1 MSDPE
6 PQDDS
11 VFKTAITIEMGL
23 GFVALALGWIT
34 NVDVRQWLPEFRAE
48 NLIAIATAIGWGTIA
63 ALPMLAMIE
72 VVERIDWEPFREL
85 RTLDQMPV
93 VSLLLALSP
102 AELLTISLAAGVGE
116 EMLVRG
122 WLMGWLIGPPDQATM
137 ATMIAGLAA
146 SALAFG
152 LMHPVT
158 PTYVILATLI
168 GLYLGG
174 IVLWTGNL
182 LIAIAAHTVYDA
194 VHLLIARHAFRAK
207 EADTADRAES
217 ATKDSQSEPN
227 DHNDHQP
234 PA

>member
-34 NVDVRQWLPEFRAE
+34 AVDVRQWLPEFRAE
-48 NLIAIATAIGWGTIA
+48 NLVAIATAIGWGTIA

-72 VVERIDWEPFREL
+72 LVERIDWEPFREL
-85 RTLDQMPV
+85 RTLDQLPV
-93 VSLLLALSP
+93 VSSLLALSP
-102 AELLTISLAAGVGE
+102 AELITISLAAGVGE

-122 WLMGWLIGPPDQATM
+122 WLMGWLIGPLDQATTAM
-137 ATMIAGLAA
+137 MLAGLAA

-174 IVLWTGNL
+174 LVLWTGNL
-182 LIAIAAHTVYDA
+182 LIAITAHTVYDA
-194 VHLLIARHAFRAK
+194 VHLLIARHGFHSK
-207 EADTADRAES
+207 EPEGDAPTDVANDDTSSPPSDH
-217 ATKDSQSEPN
+217 KDQQS
-227 DHNDHQP
+227 P
-234 PA
+234 P